1 MALNGNTLPLKFSD
15 KFSQML
21 FFFFLIFLFQAF
33 LILPLRRKYDVYYLK
48 TGVFT
53 H

>member
-1 MALNGNTLPLKFSD
+1 MGLKGNTLPLKFSD

-21 FFFFLIFLFQAF
+21 FFFFLIFLFQTF
-33 LILPLRRKYDVYYLK
+33 MLSLRRKYYVYYMK